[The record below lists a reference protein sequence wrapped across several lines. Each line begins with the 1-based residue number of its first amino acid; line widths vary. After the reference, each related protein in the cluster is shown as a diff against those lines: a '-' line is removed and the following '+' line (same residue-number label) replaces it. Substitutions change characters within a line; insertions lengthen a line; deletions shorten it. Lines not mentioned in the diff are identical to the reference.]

1 MMRLQL
7 FLLLIGVF
15 VSYVAAASAPTFCK
29 CTCFK
34 NSTLIQ
40 LGPQGNNPDTF
51 ENAKPKPNP
60 NSESSPTTPP
70 PSSQALLSR
79 SPSPLFDN
87 PNENENSNLEKRAA
101 SASCTQCT
109 RAFCL
114 SQHLPICKDAEEN
127 DVVAMC
133 FQRDS
138 RKDQIIVWG
147 FILGTTGLLG
157 WAAARRV
164 IELREGKKGA
174 ALGLGGAGGGGRGQD
189 RGVYMPVGRDGT

>member
-1 MMRLQL
+1 MRLQL

-15 VSYVAAASAPTFCK
+15 VSYVAASSAPTFCK

-40 LGPQGNNPDTF
+40 LGPQGSNPNSF
-51 ENAKPKPNP
+51 ENAKPA
-60 NSESSPTTPP
+60 SPPSTGP
-70 PSSQALLSR
+70 PSSSTPSNKQAL
-79 SPSPLFDN
+79 
-87 PNENENSNLEKRAA
+87 LEKRAA

-109 RAFCL
+109 RGFCL

-164 IELREGKKGA
+164 IELREGKKGP
-174 ALGLGGAGGGGRGQD
+174 ALGSGRGRGQN
-189 RGVYMPVGRDGT
+189 RGAYTPVGRDGT